1 MMECVPAL
9 ANARLFACIRS
20 NRIANHGLPARMLEK
35 KARKDVVRSTM
46 PPVRRAGF
54 RVLVLVVRHLCAGK
68 IAVGN

>member
-1 MMECVPAL
+1 MPGCSL
-9 ANARLFACIRS
+9 AFDQTVLQIMACRPERS
-20 NRIANHGLPARMLEK
+20 KK